1 MRNVLLLG
9 HACAPVRRLRAAPR
23 REGPTGQI
31 EGTLA
36 SANVGQTNPEGA
48 TRNHPL
54 MVFTG
59 QADEL
64 QIVLVVLAPDETLLA
79 GRL

>member
-1 MRNVLLLG
+1 
-9 HACAPVRRLRAAPR
+9 
-23 REGPTGQI
+23 
-31 EGTLA
+31 
-36 SANVGQTNPEGA
+36 
-48 TRNHPL
+48 